1 MRKAVLGLICL
12 LGLPGA
18 VAPAGAQDTV
28 KIGLLMTYTGQFTN
42 AAAQMDDGIK
52 LYMKQHGDVVA
63 GKKIELTRKDTAGAP
78 DQAKRLAQELL
89 VNDHVD
95 ILAGFVITPEA
106 LAVAELATEAKKL
119 TVVMNATRSSL

>member
-1 MRKAVLGLICL
+1 MRKAILGLVCL

-18 VAPAGAQDTV
+18 VVTASAQDTV
-28 KIGLLMTYTGQFTN
+28 KIGLLMAYTGQFTN

-63 GKKIELTRKDTAGAP
+63 GKKIELIRKDTAGAP

-95 ILAGFVITPEA
+95 ILAGFVITREA

-119 TVVMNATRSSL
+119 TVVRNAASSP